1 MSFSYNSGLWQ
12 PRTTSEHSADIL
24 ANINGVLAA
33 NNVQVNGV
41 LVQFTASIANVV
53 WIICLAVGAMRALYD
68 NILFAASQMFSV
80 SEAADSQIL
89 AVLPLSGTTLIPGAY
104 SLVTI
109 QVTAAAAGNAVI
121 PTNALLPLT
130 TIGNFKVVAGATV
143 LAGTTVSFLCQ
154 FDTLGPVA
162 AAAHAVTA
170 FKTPIANVQTV
181 DNALPAIVGRN
192 LETVG
197 EVRHRLIKGNI
208 ADIGIDGTIRAVKA
222 IQGITTA
229 AMYFNFDPVNNLLI
243 PGGIVLPPRYAYL
256 IVQGSDI
263 TGSAIATAYARRM
276 IAPTLGSS
284 SQTFVTQSGQNFPV
298 NFDYAAG
305 YAVYVIVY
313 YDPTSI
319 TASGFQTSIQQL
331 IVNMAVQIGQRI
343 TSALIS
349 QTLVGFPYALVT
361 GAQVSSDSVIYQNEV
376 LVPANKVAVFSAAN
390 ILVLPQP

>member
-1 MSFSYNSGLWQ
+1 
-12 PRTTSEHSADIL
+12 
-24 ANINGVLAA
+24 
-33 NNVQVNGV
+33 
-41 LVQFTASIANVV
+41 
-53 WIICLAVGAMRALYD
+53 
-68 NILFAASQMFSV
+68 
-80 SEAADSQIL
+80 
-89 AVLPLSGTTLIPGAY
+89 
-104 SLVTI
+104 
-109 QVTAAAAGNAVI
+109 
-121 PTNALLPLT
+121 
-130 TIGNFKVVAGATV
+130 
-143 LAGTTVSFLCQ
+143 
-154 FDTLGPVA
+154 
-162 AAAHAVTA
+162 
-170 FKTPIANVQTV
+170 
-181 DNALPAIVGRN
+181 
-192 LETVG
+192 
-197 EVRHRLIKGNI
+197 
-208 ADIGIDGTIRAVKA
+208 VKA

-229 AMYFNFDPVNNLLI
+229 ALYFNFDPVNNLLI

-276 IAPTLGSS
+276 IAPTLGGQ
-284 SQTFVTQSGQNFPV
+284 SQMFVTQSGQNFPV